1 MRNGG
6 TISFLS
12 TATVAASPI
21 QSPRLHSSPIP
32 FLFGGLAAMFCL
44 IAIALLI
51 LACSTWKLSM
61 FLCHDHN
68 CEGSTHRGGDD
79 KSAEEESVK
88 VVYEG
93 QIGVIMAGDV
103 KPTYLAVPRS
113 LGEKP
118 KEYEDQNH
126 VIRVEAD
133 YRQALENPHHHQHQT
148 Q

>member
-12 TATVAASPI
+12 TATLATSPI

-51 LACSTWKLSM
+51 LASSTWKLSM
-61 FLCHDHN
+61 FLCNDNN
-68 CEGSTHRGGDD
+68 CEGSTHRGGGGGGD

-93 QIGVIMAGDV
+93 QIGLIMAGDV

-118 KEYEDQNH
+118 KENEDQSD
-126 VIRVEAD
+126 VIR
-133 YRQALENPHHHQHQT
+133 RALENPHHQT

>member
-12 TATVAASPI
+12 TATLAASPVR
-21 QSPRLHSSPIP
+21 SPRLHSSPIP

-44 IAIALLI
+44 IAFALLI

-61 FLCHDHN
+61 FLCHDNN
-68 CEGSTHRGGDD
+68 CEGSTHRGGGGGGD

-118 KEYEDQNH
+118 KEDEEESD
-126 VIRVEAD
+126 VIRVESSA
-133 YRQALENPHHHQHQT
+133 
-148 Q
+148 